1 MLLKTEFQIKQ
12 TMIMFGKVDEH
23 TIQTKEKKKKKQYES
38 WINVETNISHKR
50 GLQYMNPEQK
60 MKSD

>member
-1 MLLKTEFQIKQ
+1 
-12 TMIMFGKVDEH
+12 MIMFGKVDEH